1 MPKIKPK
8 RLGVAIDMT
17 PMVDVAFLLLTFF
30 MLASNFRPAEEVQ
43 IALPSSTSEIKL
55 PESDV
60 LTINVAKDG
69 RLFVGTDRVPL
80 MVKLFGDSAKFKA
93 SWPVPK
99 DRLAS
104 TLVNARISNPKIRT
118 VIKGDSEAE
127 YGNVQDVMDVLQKIN
142 ITRFNLVTE
151 LKRQAK

>member
-1 MPKIKPK
+1 MPRIKPK

-17 PMVDVAFLLLTFF
+17 PMVDMAWLLLTFF

-43 IALPSSTSEIKL
+43 IALPSSTSDIKL

-60 LTINVAKDG
+60 LTVNVAKDG

-80 MVKLFGDSAKFKA
+80 MVKLFGQQAKFKA

-99 DRLAS
+99 DKLAS

-118 VIKGDSEAE
+118 VIKGDADTD

>member
-1 MPKIKPK
+1 
-8 RLGVAIDMT
+8 
-17 PMVDVAFLLLTFF
+17 MVDMAWLLLTFF

-43 IALPSSTSEIKL
+43 IALPSSTSDIKL

-60 LTINVAKDG
+60 LTVNVAKDG

-80 MVKLFGDSAKFKA
+80 MVKLFGQQAKFKA

-99 DRLAS
+99 DKLAS
-104 TLVNARISNPKIRT
+104 TLINARISNPKIRT
-118 VIKGDSEAE
+118 VIKGDADTE

-151 LKRQAK
+151 LKPPTK

>member
-43 IALPSSTSEIKL
+43 ITLPSSTSEIKL

-60 LTINVAKDG
+60 LTINIAKDG

-80 MVKLFGDSAKFKA
+80 MVKLFGEKAKFKA

-99 DRLAS
+99 DKLAS
-104 TLVNARISNPKIRT
+104 TLISARISNPKIRT
-118 VIKGDSEAE
+118 VIKGDTETE
-127 YGNVQDVMDVLQKIN
+127 FGNVQDVMDMLQKIK

-151 LKRQAK
+151 LTRETK

>member
-17 PMVDVAFLLLTFF
+17 PMVDMAWLLLTFF

-43 IALPSSTSEIKL
+43 IALPSSTSDIKL

-60 LTINVAKDG
+60 LTINIAKDG

-80 MVKLFGDSAKFKA
+80 MVKLFGEHAKFKA

-99 DRLAS
+99 DKLAA

-118 VIKGDSEAE
+118 VIKGDAE
-127 YGNVQDVMDVLQKIN
+127 TDYGNVQDVMDVLQKIN

-151 LKRQAK
+151 LKRQGK

>member
-17 PMVDVAFLLLTFF
+17 PMVDMAWLLLTFF
-30 MLASNFRPAEEVQ
+30 MLASNFRPAEEVT
-43 IALPSSTSEIKL
+43 INLPSSHSDIKL

-60 LTINVAKDG
+60 LVINVSKDG
-69 RLFVGTDRVPL
+69 RFFVGTDRVPL
-80 MVKLFGDSAKFKA
+80 MVKLFGEQAKFKA

-99 DRLAS
+99 DKLA
-104 TLVNARISNPKIRT
+104 TTIVNARISNPKIRT
-118 VIKGDSEAE
+118 VIKGDIETD
-127 YGNVQDVMDVLQKIN
+127 YGNVQDVMDVLQKVN

-151 LKRQAK
+151 LKRK

>member
-17 PMVDVAFLLLTFF
+17 PMVDMAWLLLTFF

-43 IALPSSTSEIKL
+43 IALPSSTSVIKL

-60 LTINVAKDG
+60 LTVNVAKDG

-80 MVKLFGDSAKFKA
+80 MVKLFGQQAKFKA

-99 DRLAS
+99 DKLAS
-104 TLVNARISNPKIRT
+104 TLVNARMSNPKIRT
-118 VIKGDSEAE
+118 VIKGDAETE

-151 LKRQAK
+151 LKPQTK

>member
-43 IALPSSTSEIKL
+43 IALPSSTSDIKL

-80 MVKLFGDSAKFKA
+80 MVKLFGEKAKFKA

-99 DRLAS
+99 ERLAS
-104 TLVNARISNPKIRT
+104 TLVSARISNPKIRT
-118 VIKGDSEAE
+118 VIKGDAE
-127 YGNVQDVMDVLQKIN
+127 TSYGNVQDVMDVLQKIN

>member
-17 PMVDVAFLLLTFF
+17 PMVDMAWLLLTFF
-30 MLASNFRPAEEVQ
+30 MLASNFRPAEEVT
-43 IALPSSTSEIKL
+43 ITLPSSRSDIKL

-60 LTINVAKDG
+60 LVINVSKDG
-69 RLFVGTDRVPL
+69 RFFVGTDRVPM
-80 MVKLFGDSAKFKA
+80 MVKLFGEQAKFKA

-99 DRLAS
+99 ERLAK
-104 TLVNARISNPKIRT
+104 TIVDARMSNPKIRT
-118 VIKGDSEAE
+118 VIKGDIETD
-127 YGNVQDVMDVLQKIN
+127 YGNVQDVMDILQKVN

-151 LKRQAK
+151 LKRK

>member
-8 RLGVAIDMT
+8 RLGVGIDMT
-17 PMVDVAFLLLTFF
+17 PMVDMAWLLLTFF

-43 IALPSSTSEIKL
+43 IALPSSTSELKL

-60 LTINVAKDG
+60 LTVNVAKDG

-80 MVKLFGDSAKFKA
+80 MVKLFGEQAKFKA

-99 DRLAS
+99 EKLAS
-104 TLVNARISNPKIRT
+104 TLMSARISNLKIRT
-118 VIKGDSEAE
+118 VIKGDADAE
-127 YGNVQDVMDVLQKIN
+127 YGNVQDVMDVLQKIQ

-151 LKRQAK
+151 LKPQAK

>member
-17 PMVDVAFLLLTFF
+17 PMVDMAWLLLTFF

-43 IALPSSTSEIKL
+43 IALPSSTSDIKL

-60 LTINVAKDG
+60 LTVNVAKDG

-80 MVKLFGDSAKFKA
+80 MVKLFGQQAKFKA

-99 DRLAS
+99 DKLAS
-104 TLVNARISNPKIRT
+104 TLMNARISNPKIRT
-118 VIKGDSEAE
+118 VIKGDSETD
-127 YGNVQDVMDVLQKIN
+127 YGNVQDVMDVLQKIQ

-151 LKRQAK
+151 LKRQSQ

>member
-17 PMVDVAFLLLTFF
+17 PMVDMAWLLLTFF
-30 MLASNFRPAEEVQ
+30 MLASNFRPAEEVT
-43 IALPSSTSEIKL
+43 IALPSSTSNIKL

-69 RLFVGTDRVPL
+69 RFFVGTDRVPL
-80 MVKLFGDSAKFKA
+80 MVKLFGEAAKFKA

-99 DRLAS
+99 DKLAQ
-104 TLVNARISNPKIRT
+104 TIITARSSNTKIRT
-118 VIKGDSEAE
+118 VIKGDEATD
-127 YGNVQDVMDVLQKIN
+127 YGNVQDVMDILQKVN
-142 ITRFNLVTE
+142 VTRFNLVTE
-151 LKRQAK
+151 LKRTGK

>member
-17 PMVDVAFLLLTFF
+17 PMVDMAWLLLTFF

-43 IALPSSTSEIKL
+43 IALPSSTSDIKL

-60 LTINVAKDG
+60 LTVNVAKDG

-80 MVKLFGDSAKFKA
+80 MVKLFGQQAKFKA

-99 DRLAS
+99 DKLAS

-118 VIKGDSEAE
+118 VIKGDADTE

>member
-43 IALPSSTSEIKL
+43 IALPSSTSDIKL

-80 MVKLFGDSAKFKA
+80 MVKLFGEKAKFKA

-99 DRLAS
+99 ERLAS
-104 TLVNARISNPKIRT
+104 TLISARISNPKIRT
-118 VIKGDSEAE
+118 VIKGDAE
-127 YGNVQDVMDVLQKIN
+127 TSYGNIQDVMDVLQKIN

>member
-17 PMVDVAFLLLTFF
+17 PMVDMAWLLLTFF
-30 MLASNFRPAEEVQ
+30 MLASNFRPAEEVT
-43 IALPSSTSEIKL
+43 ITLPSSHSDIKL

-60 LTINVAKDG
+60 LVINVSKDG
-69 RLFVGTDRVPL
+69 RFFVGTDRVPL
-80 MVKLFGDSAKFKA
+80 MVKLFGEQAKFKA

-99 DRLAS
+99 DKLA
-104 TLVNARISNPKIRT
+104 TTIVNARISNPKIRT
-118 VIKGDSEAE
+118 VIKGDIDTD
-127 YGNVQDVMDVLQKIN
+127 YGNVQDVMDVLQKVN

-151 LKRQAK
+151 LKRK